1 MADSALLEGMLTVDD
16 AAAEL
21 YVSRATVYRM
31 IRDGKLAAIEHGG
44 KSWVERTE
52 LDDYITRV
60 RSAAAKRR
68 TEHAK
73 RQRPRARVRAP
84 QANSLAVL
92 LDALDGVGL
101 SDGERATLTLLAGLE
116 TSIVKNLAAVIA
128 RVRQTR

>member
-52 LDDYITRV
+52 LGDYIARA
-60 RSAAAKRR
+60 RSVAAKRR
-68 TEHAK
+68 TERAK
-73 RQRPRARVRAP
+73 RQRPAPGSVRRRH
-84 QANSLAVL
+84 SLAVL
-92 LDALDGVGL
+92 LDALDGVAL

-128 RVRQTR
+128 RARQTR